1 MKKIFTLLLAALC
14 ITSLANAQQVAYNRP
29 PQEIEE
35 LVLAV
40 PAPKPVFNQDCS
52 AVLYMWENSH
62 IPLAEMPLD
71 GLFLAGT
78 HVNPSKYCHVREK
91 GFHTLTL
98 KKIPDGKEI
107 NVSGLP
113 EGTTALHAAW
123 SPSGKK
129 IAIFNRESDGVY
141 LYSASLEDGKATRIS
156 NRRINTVAKKFL
168 MWVNDDDIITA
179 CVVEGVK
186 TPVQGTPI
194 GPIVQESLGKK
205 ERKRTTQGFLRD
217 NFDVEAYNHYFTSQL
232 VRISASG
239 EKEIGTPAIYRTIG
253 ISPDR
258 NYLMIYRV
266 TEHSYTA
273 GFSKFKAKT
282 TIEDLDGNVVKDVK
296 YRSHLSWR
304 ADKPATLTWVR
315 KAKKGANYKNS
326 VYEQEAPFT
335 EKSRLVLRT
344 KKPFE
349 KIYWSNDN
357 LALVVEKEK
366 NTITISSFKP
376 GNSELNT
383 IVSYNSKNIYE
394 LPGEPIMVN
403 NEYGRKVV
411 WTNDK
416 CNEVLFNGEG
426 YTPNGKLP
434 NLVLYK
440 LDKGISKVLWKCK
453 APYYEV
459 IIAAKDPAARL
470 FITARESFKEQKNFY
485 LSNLKKKSRVA
496 ISDFPLPYPALK
508 GVKREVMRY
517 KRADGVEMTSFV
529 WLPAGYNAK
538 RDGKLPILLWAYPHS
553 YKNAEAAARPKFSF
567 YTHPKISNSGGS
579 MLFWLTQGYC
589 VMEAM
594 AMPLIPTDGNKKA
607 NETFIKQLTMNAEAA
622 IDALEKAGYGD
633 RNRVAIGG
641 HSYGS
646 FMTANLLAHTKLF
659 KAGISRSGAFNR
671 SLTPYGF
678 QDESRNYWDANKL
691 YQDMSPFN
699 YAHKL
704 SGALL
709 LIHGSKDENA
719 GTFTIQSERLFQALR
734 GHNKYVRYVELPLDG
749 HSYRIRENV
758 LHYLYE
764 ANLWLDKYVKNADA
778 NPTDKPSDEED
789 NNGNKSK
796 KKKADDNGD
805 DNN

>member
-186 TPVQGTPI
+186 APVQGTPI

-273 GFSKFKAKT
+273 GFSKFKANT

-470 FITARESFKEQKNFY
+470 FITA
-485 LSNLKKKSRVA
+485 
-496 ISDFPLPYPALK
+496 
-508 GVKREVMRY
+508 
-517 KRADGVEMTSFV
+517 
-529 WLPAGYNAK
+529 
-538 RDGKLPILLWAYPHS
+538 
-553 YKNAEAAARPKFSF
+553 
-567 YTHPKISNSGGS
+567 
-579 MLFWLTQGYC
+579 
-589 VMEAM
+589 
-594 AMPLIPTDGNKKA
+594 
-607 NETFIKQLTMNAEAA
+607 
-622 IDALEKAGYGD
+622 
-633 RNRVAIGG
+633 
-641 HSYGS
+641 
-646 FMTANLLAHTKLF
+646 
-659 KAGISRSGAFNR
+659 
-671 SLTPYGF
+671 
-678 QDESRNYWDANKL
+678 
-691 YQDMSPFN
+691 
-699 YAHKL
+699 
-704 SGALL
+704 
-709 LIHGSKDENA
+709 
-719 GTFTIQSERLFQALR
+719 
-734 GHNKYVRYVELPLDG
+734 
-749 HSYRIRENV
+749 
-758 LHYLYE
+758 
-764 ANLWLDKYVKNADA
+764 
-778 NPTDKPSDEED
+778 
-789 NNGNKSK
+789 
-796 KKKADDNGD
+796 
-805 DNN
+805 